1 VSDQLAVG
9 RSENSRL
16 AFEAI
21 VAHGLLGRAHLA
33 IYRFIYANGPI
44 TRNKLDAALCPGKAN
59 PWPSRR
65 LVEME
70 RMKVLAVVGQDE
82 TGPHRMDVWDVTD
95 RMPEG
100 QPRRETLRATLRKL
114 VLGLEEV
121 VDSMELSWVTS
132 DFRGR
137 RLKELVGQLR
147 QVAGTKKGKVKK
159 QKQLDLVSVGE
170 SCECWE
176 GCNDRE
182 GMRPCE
188 HERLP
193 AGGGPFDNSK
203 APGPC
208 RCGAD
213 GPPWK
218 HEKTCRYD

>member
-1 VSDQLAVG
+1 MGNENSVG

-16 AFEAI
+16 TFEAI
-21 VAHGLLGRAHLA
+21 VAHGLLRRAHLA
-33 IYRFIYANGPI
+33 IYRFIYEHGPI

-82 TGPHRMDVWDVTD
+82 TGPHRMDVWDVTE
-95 RMPEG
+95 RMPED
-100 QPRRETLRATLRKL
+100 QPKRETLRETIRKI

-121 VDSMELSWVTS
+121 VDSMDPMWVAR
-132 DFRGR
+132 DPRGR
-137 RLKELVGQLR
+137 RLKSLVESMGFL
-147 QVAGTKKGKVKK
+147 KKRKISKAKK
-159 QKQLDLVSVGE
+159 AERKPCD
-170 SCECWE
+170 CWE

-193 AGGGPFDNSK
+193 AGGGPFNNSS
-203 APGPC
+203 APGIC
-208 RCGAD
+208 RCGAE
-213 GPPWK
+213 GPPWD
-218 HEKTCRYD
+218 HALTCMYD